1 MVLAIQHGA
10 KPEMASL
17 FSVHTTRPNW
27 TTLMRLFY
35 WLANIFEWL
44 LRGKNTRELAEWLR
58 TPRNELFA
66 IVPAY
71 DEFTIPK
78 KSGGVRRIQAPNSE
92 LKTIQRRILR
102 RLLAGLKSH
111 SAAVGFEQGKSIVTG
126 ARQHTGKAIVLRFDI
141 VDFFPST
148 SKTRIY
154 NYFRNIGW
162 NRRAAK
168 LLCRLVTHESC
179 LPQGAPTSPRL
190 SNLINYLMDHC
201 IEEFVGQFDGTYTRY
216 ADDITVSFPDPD
228 CDLEEIIDGVFRY
241 IRWNGYRPHLG
252 KKLKV
257 SRRSQRQSV
266 NGLVVNERVNLPR
279 ERRRWLRSVKHRAKA
294 NWNTHGTTDPDNAS
308 HASQPEPSISPA
320 ELQGWIALEKMIQD
334 QR

>member
-1 MVLAIQHGA
+1 
-10 KPEMASL
+10 MASL
-17 FSVHTTRPNW
+17 LSIGSTGPSWNK
-27 TTLMRLFY
+27 LMRLFY

-44 LRGKNTRELAEWLR
+44 LRGKNTRELAEWLQ
-58 TPRNELFA
+58 TPRAELFA
-66 IVPAY
+66 IAPAY
-71 DEFTIPK
+71 HEFTIPK
-78 KSGGVRRIQAPNSE
+78 KSGGVRLIQAPSPE
-92 LKTIQRRILR
+92 LKKIQRRILR

-126 ARQHTGKAIVLRFDI
+126 ARQHTGKAIVLHFDI
-141 VDFFPST
+141 IDFFPST
-148 SKTRIY
+148 SRTRVY
-154 NYFRNIGW
+154 SYLRRIGW
-162 NRRAAK
+162 NRRVAK
-168 LLCRLVTHESC
+168 LLCRLVTHENS

-201 IEEFVGQFDGTYTRY
+201 IAEFAASLDGTYTRY
-216 ADDITVSFPDPD
+216 ADDITISFSDPD
-228 CDLEEIIDGVFRY
+228 CDLEEIIDGVFQY

-252 KKLKV
+252 KKLRV

-294 NWNTHGTTDPDNAS
+294 NGNPIATTSPDGQRRLP
-308 HASQPEPSISPA
+308 QPEPSISPE
-320 ELQGWIALEKMIQD
+320 ELKGWLALEKMIQN